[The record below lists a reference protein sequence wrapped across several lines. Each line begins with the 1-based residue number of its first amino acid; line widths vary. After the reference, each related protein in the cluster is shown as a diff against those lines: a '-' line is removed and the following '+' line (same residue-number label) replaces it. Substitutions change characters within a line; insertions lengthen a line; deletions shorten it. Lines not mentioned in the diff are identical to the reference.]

1 MPDQDKK
8 IIKHDPNAEYC
19 IEFDNVYFNYRSKDN
34 VIFKNPLNFEL
45 RQTNISLLFGKS
57 GEGKTTILDLI
68 SGVIKPIEGQIKW
81 YGRGHQP
88 DQTDITF
95 GYISQEF
102 SVFNG
107 TVRQNITLGERDDL
121 VSNEWLDACIEA
133 VSLTDLIAS
142 LPEGL
147 DTPLGERGLSLSG
160 GQRQRLVIARE
171 LYKKPDILLMDEATS
186 ALDNAT
192 EKLVRH
198 SIQKMHGKVTV
209 ILVAHRV
216 QTLEYVDQIFVLNK
230 GQIIETGSYQDF
242 RNNDDTYF
250 NQIFPKM
257 QSDKK
262 RMSHK
267 AGVDMSKNNYHACIL
282 ASGIGSRFKSSTP
295 KQFKLLNGK
304 PIYLYTLETAIAS
317 NIFDYIE
324 VKVQKQHAERVQNE
338 INSLIN
344 NLIVRL

>member
-1 MPDQDKK
+1 MKSGMAIALSQSLREPVIFVFVILGFAISHKIFSINIEIVLVSMLFFYRALNSILGVQGNYQQFLENIGSLNLLKDELLVYQQSKTVPDQDKK

-34 VIFKNPLNFEL
+34 VIFKNPLNFKIK
-45 RQTNISLLFGKS
+45 TNQHIAIVGKS

-262 RMSHK
+262 
-267 AGVDMSKNNYHACIL
+267 
-282 ASGIGSRFKSSTP
+282 
-295 KQFKLLNGK
+295 
-304 PIYLYTLETAIAS
+304 E
-317 NIFDYIE
+317 
-324 VKVQKQHAERVQNE
+324 
-338 INSLIN
+338 
-344 NLIVRL
+344 